1 MASVSQYVYSPL
13 LTGQIRLLRL
23 MPSADDSAAVHGQ
36 LVHYPLLSSYRT
48 SHPFEALSYTWGGSL
63 SQNHHVC
70 LGDKKLGVTANLH
83 SALLRL
89 RDPVLERVMWIDAV
103 CINQQDTTERSDQV
117 RIMAVIYSRASRVVV
132 WLGESENDSDRAVE
146 VIHLA
151 AIGQSKDESGKS
163 QEKSQEKSQDAV
175 IALLRRSWFRRVWV
189 SSAAAATLDG
199 WW

>member
-1 MASVSQYVYSPL
+1 MASVSQYVYSPI

-23 MPSADDSAAVHGQ
+23 MPSADDSTAVHGQ
-36 LVHYPLLSSYRT
+36 LVHYPLLSSCRT
-48 SHPFEALSYTWGGSL
+48 SHPFEALSYTWGSL
-63 SQNHHVC
+63 SQDHYVC
-70 LGDKKLGVTANLH
+70 LGDKKLSVTANLH

-163 QEKSQEKSQDAV
+163 QEKSQDAV

-189 SSAAAATLDG
+189 SSAAATLDG
-199 WW
+199 GGRCLTS